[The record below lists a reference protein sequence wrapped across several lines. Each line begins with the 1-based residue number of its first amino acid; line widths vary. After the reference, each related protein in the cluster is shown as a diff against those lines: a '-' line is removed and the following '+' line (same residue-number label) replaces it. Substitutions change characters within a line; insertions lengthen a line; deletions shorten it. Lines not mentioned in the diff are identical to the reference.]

1 MTEQEG
7 ILSISGLG
15 RSLGEGARLEL
26 RPLCVFES
34 LNVPKDSKPFGS
46 VDRCLAKAVYLCAKG
61 EEGTMHIGP
70 DARSGVCPGGLAWTG
85 LTEMAEGLKYFIS
98 TGSPSFRHGEAEHLK
113 RDPELVMAS
122 RSRVGRIRAPQGHLC
137 VTPCQDFQGDM
148 GVPRAVLLFAGAEQA
163 RNLLA
168 LQHFGTPEVF
178 TSTGA
183 PWGPSCASFLSYPAG
198 LTTNCP
204 DHMVVIGPVDPT
216 GNHWL
221 PPDIVSLGIPLAVA
235 RRMASDLPSS
245 FLVKRAHVTFPDRP

>member
-1 MTEQEG
+1 MTKEDTQ
-7 ILSISGLG
+7 SIAGLG
-15 RSLGEGARLEL
+15 RALGEGARLEL
-26 RPLCVFES
+26 RSLCVFES
-34 LNVPKDSKPFGS
+34 HEAPSGSQPFGS

-61 EEGTMHIGP
+61 EQGTMHIGP
-70 DARSGVCPGGLAWTG
+70 DASSGVCPGGLVWTG
-85 LTEMAEGLKYFIS
+85 LAEMAEGLKYFIS

-113 RDPELVMAS
+113 RDPDMVVAS
-122 RSRVGRIRAPQGHLC
+122 RTRVGRIRAPMRYLC
-137 VTPCQDFQGDM
+137 VTPCHEFKEGM
-148 GVPRAVLLFAGAEQA
+148 GTPKAILLFAGAEQA

-204 DHMVVIGPVDPT
+204 DHMMIIGPLDPT

-221 PPDIVSLGIPLAVA
+221 PPGTLSLGIPLPVA
-235 RRMASDLPSS
+235 RRMVEDLPRS
-245 FLVKRAHVTFPDRP
+245 FLVKRAAVAFPRRS